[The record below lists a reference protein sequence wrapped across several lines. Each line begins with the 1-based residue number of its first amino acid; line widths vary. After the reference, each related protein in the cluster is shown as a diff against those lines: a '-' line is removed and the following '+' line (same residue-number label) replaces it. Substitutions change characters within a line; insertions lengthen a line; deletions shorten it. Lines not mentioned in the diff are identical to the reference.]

1 MGACAGLVLGIALAA
16 FLEYRD
22 SSFRSDDDVVATLS
36 LPVLAVVPRI
46 LTTREA
52 RRLRRL
58 QVALAATA
66 CVLLAVGAVLA
77 WKLGFLSELL

>member
-1 MGACAGLVLGIALAA
+1 M
-16 FLEYRD
+16 
-22 SSFRSDDDVVATLS
+22 VATLS